1 MALKLTKELMKDS
14 ISRHL
19 MEGETIEA
27 MVYGQKINYLI
38 TLLSK
43 YYFLALTNKRL
54 LVMRVNPF
62 FKEKELTAVNLED
75 IKGFNS
81 KSSLNGKNVTIE
93 GNGGRI
99 FQGII
104 PSTIVGLSNHK
115 EDLQVFLNR
124 LQGLNIYTV

>member
-14 ISRHL
+14 LYRHL

-81 KSSLNGKNVTIE
+81 KSNLNGKNVTIE
-93 GNGGRI
+93 GNEGRI

-104 PSTIVGLSNHK
+104 PSTILGLSNHK
-115 EDLQVFLNR
+115 EDLQMFLNR
-124 LQGLNIYTV
+124 LQELNIYAV